1 MSKVIDFPTGKKR
14 EIRAKAIRA
23 QRDKEAMQRS
33 KIATSQ
39 FGWVNKIKLLTV
51 IKQSARF
58 LLMYLGLLT
67 TDILIYLVFIL
78 GRILKFFAMIGIIA
92 ALLFLVM
99 EYTNGWHY
107 TQSTLHTAAIFVGLI
122 ALRIGH
128 DKLLN
133 GLIRLKSY
141 LSRKG

>member
-1 MSKVIDFPTGKKR
+1 MSKIIDFPTGKKR
-14 EIRAKAIRA
+14 ERRAKAIRA

-39 FGWVNKIKLLTV
+39 FWWANKIKLLTV
-51 IKQSARF
+51 IKQSVRF
-58 LLMYLGLLT
+58 LLIYLGLLAT
-67 TDILIYLVFIL
+67 VIFINLVFIL
-78 GRILKFFAMIGIIA
+78 GKLLKFFAMTGIIA

-99 EYTNGWHY
+99 EYRNGWHY
-107 TQSTLHTAAIFVGLI
+107 TQSIFHAAAIFFGLI

>member
-1 MSKVIDFPTGKKR
+1 MSKIIDFPTGKKR
-14 EIRAKAIRA
+14 EKRAKAIRA
-23 QRDKEAMQRS
+23 RRNKEAQQRS
-33 KIATSQ
+33 EITPSQ
-39 FGWVNKIKLLTV
+39 FWWVKKIKLLTV

-58 LLMYLGLLT
+58 LLIYLGLLT
-67 TDILIYLVFIL
+67 ADILIYLLFAL
-78 GRILKFFAMIGIIA
+78 GRVLKFFTMIGIIA
-92 ALLFLVM
+92 VLLFLVV
-99 EYTNGWHY
+99 EYRNDWHY
-107 TQSTLHTAAIFVGLI
+107 TQSVFHAAAIFVGLI

>member
-1 MSKVIDFPTGKKR
+1 MSKIIDFPTGKKR
-14 EIRAKAIRA
+14 EKRAKAIRA
-23 QRDKEAMQRS
+23 RRNKEAQQRS
-33 KIATSQ
+33 EITPSQ
-39 FGWVNKIKLLTV
+39 FWWVKKIKLLTV

-58 LLMYLGLLT
+58 LLIYLGLLT
-67 TDILIYLVFIL
+67 ADILIYLLFIL
-78 GRILKFFAMIGIIA
+78 GKLLKFFTMIGIIA
-92 ALLFLVM
+92 VLLFLVV
-99 EYTNGWHY
+99 EY
-107 TQSTLHTAAIFVGLI
+107 TQSAFHAAAIFVGLI

>member
-1 MSKVIDFPTGKKR
+1 MSKIIDFPTGKKR
-14 EIRAKAIRA
+14 EKRAKAIRA
-23 QRDKEAMQRS
+23 RRNKEAQQRS
-33 KIATSQ
+33 EITPSQ
-39 FGWVNKIKLLTV
+39 FWWVKKIKLLTV

-58 LLMYLGLLT
+58 LLIYLGLLT
-67 TDILIYLVFIL
+67 ADILIYLLFIL
-78 GRILKFFAMIGIIA
+78 GKLLKLFTMIGIIA
-92 ALLFLVM
+92 ALLFLVV
-99 EYTNGWHY
+99 EYRNDWHY
-107 TQSTLHTAAIFVGLI
+107 TQSALHAAAIFVGLI

>member
-1 MSKVIDFPTGKKR
+1 MSKIFDFPTGKKR
-14 EIRAKAIRA
+14 EKRAKAIRA
-23 QRDKEAMQRS
+23 RRNKEAQQRS
-33 KIATSQ
+33 EITPSQ
-39 FGWVNKIKLLTV
+39 FWWVKKIKLLTV

-58 LLMYLGLLT
+58 LLIYLGLLT
-67 TDILIYLVFIL
+67 ADILICLLLIL
-78 GRILKFFAMIGIIA
+78 GKLLKFFTMIGIIA
-92 ALLFLVM
+92 VLLFLVV
-99 EYTNGWHY
+99 EYRNDWHY
-107 TQSTLHTAAIFVGLI
+107 TQSAFHAAAIFVGLI

>member
-1 MSKVIDFPTGKKR
+1 MSKIIDFPTGKKR
-14 EIRAKAIRA
+14 EKRAKAIRA
-23 QRDKEAMQRS
+23 RRNKEAQQRS
-33 KIATSQ
+33 EITPSQ
-39 FGWVNKIKLLTV
+39 FLWVKKIKLLTV

-58 LLMYLGLLT
+58 LLIYLGLLT
-67 TDILIYLVFIL
+67 ADILIYLLFIL
-78 GRILKFFAMIGIIA
+78 GKLLKFFTMIGIIA
-92 ALLFLVM
+92 VLLFLVV
-99 EYTNGWHY
+99 EYRNDWHY
-107 TQSTLHTAAIFVGLI
+107 TQSTFHAAAIFVGLI